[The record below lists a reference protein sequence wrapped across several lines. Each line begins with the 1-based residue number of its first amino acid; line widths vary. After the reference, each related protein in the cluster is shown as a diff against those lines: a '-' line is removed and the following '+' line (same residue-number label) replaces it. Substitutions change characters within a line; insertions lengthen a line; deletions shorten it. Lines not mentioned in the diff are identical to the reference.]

1 MTYSYLQVGRARTIA
16 PENRATALRAEGH
29 PARVRA

>member
-1 MTYSYLQVGRARTIA
+1 MTHTDFRGGRARMIA